1 MCIVESSSTCSGIL
15 SPPFRLYTH
24 VFADTRDDDLTR
36 FESDSSAWRHTIIS
50 SLADPSLI
58 SSADVKI
65 IVPDVHPFSNV
76 RALLDG
82 TDEWTVHHH
91 GTPWLCFCSLFTLA
105 HGDALHC
112 MDQSLSPL
120 ATWKVKAF
128 VAVHAVLA
136 FLRDP
141 SRVIHGL
148 VFLVP
153 SAPRGVGARCTKF
166 PISVSSGQFADLP
179 RFDHASP
186 LWVLA
191 VICAI
196 TDSATL

>member
-1 MCIVESSSTCSGIL
+1 
-15 SPPFRLYTH
+15 
-24 VFADTRDDDLTR
+24 
-36 FESDSSAWRHTIIS
+36 
-50 SLADPSLI
+50 
-58 SSADVKI
+58 
-65 IVPDVHPFSNV
+65 
-76 RALLDG
+76 
-82 TDEWTVHHH
+82 
-91 GTPWLCFCSLFTLA
+91 
-105 HGDALHC
+105 

-136 FLRDP
+136 FPRDL

-196 TDSATL
+196 NDTATL